1 MGCSCSTPKAFKV
14 DIDGKE
20 RILYGLDQVV
30 FTTIL
35 SFPETDEKAADELWQ
50 GLLLFND
57 KVNPDEEASIKKA
70 LMEIYTAT
78 KKEYGYPDKVQ
89 ESKG

>member
-14 DIDGKE
+14 EIDGKE
-20 RILYGLDQVV
+20 TILYGLDQVV

-35 SFPETDEKAADELWQ
+35 SFPETDEQAAEELWQ

-57 KVNPDEEASIKKA
+57 KVNPEEEKPIKKA
-70 LMEIYTAT
+70 LIEIYTAT

-89 ESKG
+89 ESKA

>member
-1 MGCSCSTPKAFKV
+1 MGCSCNTPKAFKV
-14 DIDGKE
+14 EIDGKE
-20 RILYGLDQVV
+20 EILYGLDQVV

-57 KVNPDEEASIKKA
+57 NVNPEKEKPIRKA

-78 KKEYGYPDKVQ
+78 KKEYGYPDQV
-89 ESKG
+89 ES

>member
-14 DIDGKE
+14 EIDGKE

-35 SFPETDEKAADELWQ
+35 SFPETDEQAEDGLWQ
-50 GLLLFND
+50 GLLQFND
-57 KVNPDEEASIKKA
+57 NVNPEDEKSIKKA

-78 KKEYGYPDKVQ
+78 KKEYGYPDKV
-89 ESKG
+89 EN

>member
-14 DIDGKE
+14 EIEGKE
-20 RILYGLDQVV
+20 KIFYGLDQVV

-50 GLLLFND
+50 GLLQYNEGVD
-57 KVNPDEEASIKKA
+57 PEEETSIRKA

-78 KKEYGYPDKVQ
+78 KKEYGYADGV
-89 ESKG
+89 EN

>member
-1 MGCSCSTPKAFKV
+1 MRCSCSTPKAFKV
-14 DIDGKE
+14 KIDNKE

-35 SFPETDEKAADELWQ
+35 SFPETDEQAAEELWQ

-57 KVNPDEEASIKKA
+57 EINPEEEKSIKKL
-70 LMEIYTAT
+70 LMEIYAAT
-78 KKEYGYPDKVQ
+78 KIDYGLTQ
-89 ESKG
+89 

>member
-14 DIDGKE
+14 EIDGKE
-20 RILYGLDQVV
+20 EILYGLDQVV

-35 SFPETDEKAADELWQ
+35 SFPESDEKAADELWQ
-50 GLLLFND
+50 GLLLFNE
-57 KVNPDEEASIKKA
+57 KVNPDKEESIKKA

-89 ESKG
+89 ESKA